1 MHRLRAF
8 SMLRNI
14 SLLRGGWGCTAARS
28 GKGILQTPAVR
39 YPVFKELPVD
49 MPIITHKRT
58 APEARSLMI
67 AAGLSAVGL
76 YRRCK
81 CRFNTHVIYLD
92 TSGICF
98 RMDAPTGAHFLYGRV
113 CSACMISTF
122 FTWESYRF
130 FHSRFFTSRCISIFI
145 FIITCKSM

>member
-1 MHRLRAF
+1 MV
-8 SMLRNI
+8 
-14 SLLRGGWGCTAARS
+14 LLRGGWGCAAARS

-49 MPIITHKRT
+49 MPIFTHQRT

-130 FHSRFFTSRCISIFI
+130 FIVVSLHPCVFLYSFSLLHANPCKFTSG
-145 FIITCKSM
+145 T